1 MKIHH
6 WLSIVIFVLVFF
18 ATVAGLYY
26 QTPGS
31 PVEFTTIRGEPA
43 VFQGSGL
50 YRFDPAVLAREGKI
64 WDAVNLFIG
73 LPLFGLAV
81 FFSSRN
87 SLRGKLILSGLLFY
101 FFYVYLQLMTMYAF
115 NFMFLVYVAVYAL
128 SAVAFFL
135 NLAEI
140 DVSRLP
146 FRVSDRFPRRLFIGY
161 TFFVSAMLLFLW
173 LVRIIPLM
181 KSGLFPP
188 ELAGM
193 STLETQGFDLGMVVP
208 LMFCSGIALWRRSAW
223 GYFLASLSLSY
234 GLLMSLTLP
243 AWIAI
248 PLIQDGKTNLVEA
261 IPFLVICVIGITL
274 FGLFFGNVRGEID
287 A

>member
-1 MKIHH
+1 MKTG
-6 WLSIVIFVLVFF
+6 LSILIFVLVFF

-31 PVEFTTIRGEPA
+31 PVEFTTIRGEQA

-73 LPLFGLAV
+73 LPLFGLAI
-81 FFSSRN
+81 FFSSRK
-87 SLRGKLILSGLLFY
+87 SLRGKLILGGLLFY

-115 NFMFLVYVAVYAL
+115 NFMFLVYVAIYAL
-128 SAVAFFL
+128 SAIAFFL

-140 DVSRLP
+140 DVACLP
-146 FRVSDRFPRRLFIGY
+146 SQVSDRFPRRLFIGY

-223 GYFLASLSLSY
+223 GFFLASLSLSY

-243 AWIAI
+243 AWIAV

-261 IPFLVICVIGITL
+261 IPFLIICVIGITL
-274 FGLFFGNVRGEID
+274 FGLFFGNVREKSD
-287 A
+287 V